1 VWVGKLVLLA
11 IDYHQDSMAR
21 DGVRPEVLAVLQNDD
36 LVVVDDPEFLARV
49 FPCTVT
55 LVVMVV
61 VFDLETEDV
70 IERNIRPL
78 FDGSPRLL
86 LLVER
91 VPYLVD
97 EYVDWLFVIVLCHF
111 RFSLLREIRL
121 QRKDCSL

>member
-1 VWVGKLVLLA
+1 
-11 IDYHQDSMAR
+11 MAR
-21 DGVRPEVLAVLQNDD
+21 DGVRPEVLAPLQNDD

-61 VFDLETEDV
+61 VVVDLETDDV

-97 EYVDWLFVIVLCHF
+97 EYVDWLFLIVLCHF

-121 QRKDCSL
+121 QRKDCSS